1 MKNCLKC
8 NIEFTPAR
16 AWQVYCTVKCRRSS
30 PIEKRRIQGYQ
41 KIRKDFINKIKMD
54 KGCFKCGYKTHAA
67 ALDFNHV
74 RGDKKFNISQDS
86 KVAIDRLLAEIEKC
100 EILCA
105 NCHRI
110 HTFENR
116 HWQTNRKDRNENT
129 LV

>member
-1 MKNCLKC
+1 MKNCITCKTLFEP
-8 NIEFTPAR
+8 IRP
-16 AWQVYCTVKCRRSS
+16 WQFYCTIKCRRRS
-30 PIEKRRIQGYQ
+30 PTEKRRTQGYQ

-54 KGCFKCGYKTHAA
+54 KGCSKCGYKNHAA

-74 RGDKKFNISQDS
+74 HGDKKFNISQDS
-86 KVAIDRLLAEIEKC
+86 KVAMDKLLAEIEKC

-116 HWQTNRKDRNENT
+116 HWQANRKDRNVNP
-129 LV
+129 VA